1 MGDVIVVPGDFEEEF
16 GSLYRLART
25 VALRILGSVA
35 DAEDAAAEA
44 LTRTLVDWSRVGRL
58 DHREAWVQRVAAN
71 VAIDVVRRR
80 GPSERARETMRRQV
94 VSAGTDRGDETVL
107 SMALSA
113 ALAQLVAA
121 V

>member
-1 MGDVIVVPGDFEEEF
+1 
-16 GSLYRLART
+16 
-25 VALRILGSVA
+25 
-35 DAEDAAAEA
+35 
-44 LTRTLVDWSRVGRL
+44 
-58 DHREAWVQRVAAN
+58 
-71 VAIDVVRRR
+71 
-80 GPSERARETMRRQV
+80 MRRQV